1 MTNRVIA
8 DFKTNLRHRFHLS
21 VCHVPILTGM
31 ERIKVSDIKRT
42 SKPQRFQDGCH
53 NSRMAGR
60 AIIKGKYYQF
70 IRNGL

>member
-8 DFKTNLRHRFHLS
+8 DFKTILRHRFHLA

-53 NSRMAGR
+53 NSRMAGG
-60 AIIKGKYYQF
+60 AIIKGKYH
-70 IRNGL
+70 